1 MNWTSLY
8 DFEIAPILTQS
19 LISRD
24 LFHTQKELKDITE
37 EIQLSITGSN
47 KWLPTSI
54 HVETNFTISK
64 EGKT

>member
-1 MNWTSLY
+1 MFANYYFRKLLRMNWTSLY

-37 EIQLSITGSN
+37 EIQLSITAAINGYQQ
-47 KWLPTSI
+47 
-54 HVETNFTISK
+54 VYM
-64 EGKT
+64 